1 MSKAL
6 DFSLV
11 LPFNPVTL
19 TDKDG
24 VPKNYVL
31 SGFDGQRRDEW
42 FDFVNERMGE
52 GKTKKFT
59 GVQSK
64 LVSMCLL
71 DSEGKQV
78 PEAEVSKFPA
88 VVLSALF
95 DAAQDIN
102 GLSEKAKEE
111 AKNE

>member
-6 DFSLV
+6 EFSLV
-11 LPFNPVTL
+11 LPFNPVIL
-19 TDKDG
+19 TDNDG
-24 VPKNYVL
+24 TPRNYIL
-31 SGFDGQRRDEW
+31 SGFNGERRDEW

-52 GKTKKFT
+52 GKTKKFK

-78 PEAEVSKFPA
+78 PETEISKFPA
-88 VVLSALF
+88 TVLNALF
-95 DAAQDIN
+95 EAAQDIN
-102 GLSEKAKEE
+102 GLSDNAKEKAK
-111 AKNE
+111 NE

>member
-1 MSKAL
+1 MNKNL
-6 DFSLV
+6 EFSLI

-24 VPKNYVL
+24 IPKNYTL

-52 GKTKKFT
+52 GKDKKFT

-78 PEAEVSKFPA
+78 LEATVSKFPA
-88 VVLSALF
+88 IVLNALF
-95 DAAQDIN
+95 EAAQDIN

-111 AKNE
+111 AKN

>member
-1 MSKAL
+1 MRETL
-6 DFSLV
+6 NFSLI

-24 VPKNYVL
+24 TPKNYTL
-31 SGFDGQRRDEW
+31 SGFDGQKRDEW

-52 GKTKKFT
+52 GKVKKFA

-71 DSEGKQV
+71 DSEGKRV
-78 PEAEVSKFPA
+78 PEDIVSKFPA

-95 DAAQDIN
+95 EAAQDIN

>member
-1 MSKAL
+1 MDKVL

-24 VPKNYVL
+24 IVNNYTL
-31 SGFDGQRRDEW
+31 SGFDGEKRDEW
-42 FDFVNERMGE
+42 FDFVNARMGE
-52 GKTKKFT
+52 GKTKKFK

-64 LVSMCLL
+64 LVGMCLL

-78 PEAEVSKFPA
+78 PEAIISKFPA
-88 VVLSALF
+88 TVLNALF
-95 DAAQDIN
+95 EAAQDIN
-102 GLSEKAKEE
+102 GLSDSAKEE